1 MGSWCFL
8 HQDKTCC
15 CWQGSARPRSS
26 ASLQNS
32 LHKRADRTV
41 YDGISKTRVLLQIE
55 VQSSPIC
62 GRLWSSPFMVM
73 LTCCAFSVTMMWI
86 LTSFIVLHFRSVVK
100 KSAMKITVIWKNL
113 HFNYHLKVLT
123 TASRIWVDRRVV
135 ENQQVKV
142 PSLPNP
148 DSVNN
153 ECTKAAIL
161 TFWKIVLEIPDT
173 VTTPFVFCWNLEF
186 TRVKPSR
193 VFILFC
199 GICETL
205 ELDMHQSSF

>member
-1 MGSWCFL
+1 
-8 HQDKTCC
+8 
-15 CWQGSARPRSS
+15 
-26 ASLQNS
+26 
-32 LHKRADRTV
+32 
-41 YDGISKTRVLLQIE
+41 
-55 VQSSPIC
+55 
-62 GRLWSSPFMVM
+62 
-73 LTCCAFSVTMMWI
+73 
-86 LTSFIVLHFRSVVK
+86 
-100 KSAMKITVIWKNL
+100 MKITVIWKNL

-205 ELDMHQSSF
+205 ELHGHASKQFLVICCSKWTETPGMPLNVTPVLLISSFCRTTPEMPCGKLPVLLVSSFAEQQPQRCHV

>member
-1 MGSWCFL
+1 MRETVIKSIHG
-8 HQDKTCC
+8 
-15 CWQGSARPRSS
+15 A
-26 ASLQNS
+26 
-32 LHKRADRTV
+32 ADMLRLLCNNDMNFNKF
-41 YDGISKTRVLLQIE
+41 YRFCISE
-55 VQSSPIC
+55 V
-62 GRLWSSPFMVM
+62 W
-73 LTCCAFSVTMMWI
+73 WKK
-86 LTSFIVLHFRSVVK
+86 VLH
-100 KSAMKITVIWKNL
+100 MKITVIWKNL

-153 ECTKAAIL
+153 ECTKEAIL

-186 TRVKPSR
+186 TRVRPSR

>member
-1 MGSWCFL
+1 MRETVIKSIHG
-8 HQDKTCC
+8 D
-15 CWQGSARPRSS
+15 
-26 ASLQNS
+26 
-32 LHKRADRTV
+32 ADMLRLLCNNDV
-41 YDGISKTRVLLQIE
+41 NFNKFYRFCISE
-55 VQSSPIC
+55 V
-62 GRLWSSPFMVM
+62 W
-73 LTCCAFSVTMMWI
+73 W
-86 LTSFIVLHFRSVVK
+86 K